1 MDGAQPSEGAMSNW
15 QFQAYRDF
23 WDVPRMVVARDDTG
37 TYLFHSRFDENL
49 DDYIDHYEVFEIPAL
64 SDDELRGSWASLPGK
79 ALRRL
84 PDVPLRQLPFKI
96 TRREF
101 RDFDTE
107 FPTPQ

>member
-1 MDGAQPSEGAMSNW
+1 
-15 QFQAYRDF
+15 
-23 WDVPRMVVARDDTG
+23 MVVARDGSG
-37 TYLFHSRFDENL
+37 TYLFYSRFDEDL

-64 SDDELRGSWASLPGK
+64 TDDELRDSWESLPGK

-84 PDVPLRQLPFKI
+84 ADVPLRQLPFEV

-107 FPTPQ
+107 FPARR